1 MFKKT
6 LTYAGA
12 GLGLAAAL
20 VLGTGAAA
28 YAHECYNPSRSEKG
42 NASAGAN
49 SQAWFTLVVEDAVQ
63 GDVETGFITQ
73 EQADCIKAA
82 YAATGAP
89 SSFTVMV
96 KGAVGQDGVIAA
108 NNPNDGLATNGK
120 GIDHAF
126 AAYGEQIFGSYA
138 ACGVGFPA

>member
-28 YAHECYNPSRSEKG
+28 FAHECYNPSRSDQG

-49 SQAWFTLVVEDAVQ
+49 SQAWFTLVVSDAIQ
-63 GDVETGFITQ
+63 GDADSGFITQ
-73 EQADCIKAA
+73 EQADCIQDA

-89 SSFTVMV
+89 ASFTLMV
-96 KGAVGQDGVIAA
+96 KGAVGQDGVIADH
-108 NNPNDGLATNGK
+108 NPNGFLATDGK

-126 AAYGEQIFGSYA
+126 DAYGEQIFGSYA
-138 ACGVGFPA
+138 TCGVAF

>member
-6 LTYAGA
+6 LTYTGA

-28 YAHECYNPSRSEKG
+28 YAHECYNPSRSEQG
-42 NASAGAN
+42 NAGASN
-49 SQAWFTLVVEDAVQ
+49 SQAWFTLVVADAIQ
-63 GDVETGFITQ
+63 GDADAGFITQ
-73 EQADCIKAA
+73 EQADCIKGA
-82 YAATGAP
+82 YAETGAP
-89 SSFTVMV
+89 ASFTLMV

-108 NNPNDGLATNGK
+108 NNPNGFLATDGK

-126 AAYGEQIFGSYA
+126 AAYGDQIFGSYA
-138 ACGVGFPA
+138 ACGVAF